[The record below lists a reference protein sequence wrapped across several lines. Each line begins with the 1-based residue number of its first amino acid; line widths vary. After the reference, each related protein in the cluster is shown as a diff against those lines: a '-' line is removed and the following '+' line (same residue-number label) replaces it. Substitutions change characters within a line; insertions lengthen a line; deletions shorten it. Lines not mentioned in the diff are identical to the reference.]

1 MELCLPHSKVGE
13 RAMTK
18 VKHACNTHCW
28 GLYVNSQLTWR
39 AGCSKEDVSCRCT
52 HVLHWEQQCPEL
64 SYEGVYCVPNLISV
78 HFRVTIKILEIIR
91 LKLQLGASEM
101 ESLVMCRG
109 QPHCTETYLT
119 ELSLK
124 HTVPT
129 KWAATA
135 SLCCSTKNDFY
146 IHLGNRNKKF
156 KQPNCSRTRK

>member
-13 RAMTK
+13 PAMTK
-18 VKHACNTHCW
+18 GKHACNTHCW

-119 ELSLK
+119 ELSLSIQCQQSEQLQL
-124 HTVPT
+124 HCVVQQRMT
-129 KWAATA
+129 
-135 SLCCSTKNDFY
+135 SIY
-146 IHLGNRNKKF
+146 I
-156 KQPNCSRTRK
+156 